1 MNLRFKSPASRL
13 PWSLTFSFAR
23 AIQQP
28 ALGIWRG
35 DSRNVIAAQHALYH
49 RASCDK
55 AALSGAYD
63 AAMEG
68 ASESFASAGT

>member
-1 MNLRFKSPASRL
+1 MNLRFKSPPARL
-13 PWSLTFSFAR
+13 PWALTFSYGR

-28 ALGIWRG
+28 AIGIWRG
-35 DSRNVIAAQHALYH
+35 DPSNVAAAQHALYH

-55 AALSGAYD
+55 AALSGSYN

-68 ASESFASAGT
+68 ASELVANGT